1 MKKFFALM
9 PKNNKEC
16 MVEWSTSNRMY
27 GRMEQQFESEKI
39 SSLLFKFLEKRND
52 TYPINKLF
60 NKFLVNYILTKLG
73 RVGGGIH
80 LKI

>member
-27 GRMEQQFESEKI
+27 GRMEQQFESEI
-39 SSLLFKFLEKRND
+39 FTES
-52 TYPINKLF
+52 
-60 NKFLVNYILTKLG
+60 
-73 RVGGGIH
+73 
-80 LKI
+80 

>member
-27 GRMEQQFESEKI
+27 GRMEQQFESEIFTESNCQSFSSII
-39 SSLLFKFLEKRND
+39 SFD
-52 TYPINKLF
+52 
-60 NKFLVNYILTKLG
+60 
-73 RVGGGIH
+73 
-80 LKI
+80 